1 MITYQQP
8 VGCLSTTS
16 HALAAPIVERMAD
29 RVLELSLYGTAVT
42 KDVLFKHT
50 DFTREEID
58 RHALEACDLAR
69 ARAVSPL
76 TMEQRVIKCSARCR
90 AHEGAPRIAPDL
102 IDDVDITVRLSA
114 GDKKVWLREYDSE
127 VAQPNDSKVTR
138 PFHPLSPRQELISE
152 CEGLGLDGK
161 APRDW
166 REIYSD
172 AQLRSAIVW
181 LDQAGSAADQ
191 LIAAAATEPRLET
204 WISRQILAGQK
215 PSQILAALAGMM
227 NFRAI
232 GGDGP
237 AGLAFASTLVFV
249 STFAVLGWALP
260 S

>member
-1 MITYQQP
+1 MITHQQSA
-8 VGCLSTTS
+8 GCLSTTS
-16 HALAAPIVERMAD
+16 RAIARPIVERMAD
-29 RVLELSLYGTAVT
+29 RVLELSMYGTAVT

-69 ARAVSPL
+69 ARAV
-76 TMEQRVIKCSARCR
+76 C
-90 AHEGAPRIAPDL
+90 GAG
-102 IDDVDITVRLSA
+102 VF
-114 GDKKVWLREYDSE
+114 
-127 VAQPNDSKVTR
+127 Q
-138 PFHPLSPRQELISE
+138 PLSPRQELISE

-166 REIYSD
+166 RETYSD

-181 LDQAGSAADQ
+181 LDQAGGTADQ